1 MNAAHSSARLT
12 GNRTSTFSRFYFSDF
27 VYRDL
32 MRQLSALTGSPP
44 ILGGLTLSGTKTERT
59 KTYLLRKMEFIPICF

>member
-32 MRQLSALTGSPP
+32 TRFCKVAHLRPC
-44 ILGGLTLSGTKTERT
+44 IHVSGNRV
-59 KTYLLRKMEFIPICF
+59 RNGVSC

>member
-32 MRQLSALTGSPP
+32 TRFCKVAHLRPC
-44 ILGGLTLSGTKTERT
+44 INVSGNRV
-59 KTYLLRKMEFIPICF
+59 RNGVSC